1 MLYNVHV
8 STGYFQGIDLGN
20 VDVINRKEAS
30 IKIEKMLKPGIKK
43 ENIELRKV

>member
-8 STGYFQGIDLGN
+8 STGYFQGINLGN
-20 VDVINRKEAS
+20 VDANNRKEANE
-30 IKIEKMLKPGIKK
+30 KIEKLLMSGITK